1 MEIAYLVIGILI
13 VLTLRWIVELLFN
26 VTNNQRIQDTTN
38 LMILKEI
45 KKLNENKK

>member
-1 MEIAYLVIGILI
+1 MGIAYLVIGILI
-13 VLTLRWIVELLFN
+13 VLILRWIVGLLVN
-26 VTNNQRIQDTTN
+26 MTNNQRIQDTTN